1 MPLRVLKF
9 VKQTICLKS
18 IEFCYLVLH
27 LPWCSLCIGS
37 KSCLSRWVLCNQM
50 PWRDYTTCFM
60 TIELCYL
67 ALYLTWFCSV
77 YREQKLFIE
86 ASDWEAKFYQIQS
99 KYLLLLNELHN
110 PQVPTYTHILSLSL
124 THKHTLS
131 FFLSLFSPNTFS
143 CSMNFTI
150 PRCQHAHSLS
160 LSHTHTQTHC
170 PSLLPSPNT
179 FFSSTNFT
187 IPPTY
192 THSLSFTHTHTHYLS
207 FSLSTQSK
215 YLLLLNELNNLSHTH
230 TLPPLSLSR

>member
-1 MPLRVLKF
+1 
-9 VKQTICLKS
+9 
-18 IEFCYLVLH
+18 
-27 LPWCSLCIGS
+27 
-37 KSCLSRWVLCNQM
+37 
-50 PWRDYTTCFM
+50 M

-67 ALYLTWFCSV
+67 DLYLTWFCSV

-192 THSLSFTHTHTHYLS
+192 THSLSFTNTHTIFL
-207 FSLSTQSK
+207 SLSLPSPNTFYCST
-215 YLLLLNELNNLSHTH
+215 NSTISHTH
-230 TLPPLSLSR
+230 ILSPLSLFLAND